1 MHSLCFTCCLT
12 PEIWECIKYICFRV
26 QKTHKCRRSLLPA
39 SLKHK
44 VKKISVLNDILIN
57 GANRRQKFYELLRH
71 WNQSWA
77 DCCKSHENNCC
88 AIQSKQCRSIWGQ
101 KIFFLAVNHPFF
113 PIFAF
118 FPFFFLSFKT
128 KSPYSGIDQ
137 LLNSHSLV
145 RRTNFSQRCTILE
158 KISKTF

>member
-44 VKKISVLNDILIN
+44 VKKISVLNDIN
-57 GANRRQKFYELLRH
+57 GANRRQKYYELLLSGDTET
-71 WNQSWA
+71 NPGSIVVNPMQTIAAPYSQSNA
-77 DCCKSHENNCC
+77 EVF
-88 AIQSKQCRSIWGQ
+88 G
-101 KIFFLAVNHPFF
+101 VF